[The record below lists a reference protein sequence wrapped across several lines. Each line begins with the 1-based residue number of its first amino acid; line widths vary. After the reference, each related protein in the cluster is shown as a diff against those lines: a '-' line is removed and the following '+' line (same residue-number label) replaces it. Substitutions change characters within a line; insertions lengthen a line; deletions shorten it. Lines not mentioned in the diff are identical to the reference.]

1 VPDQLVVVSG
11 TGTGVGKTWV
21 AAQLAQILAR
31 RGVEVAARKP
41 VQSFDPAEG
50 PSDASLLALATGEAE
65 SAVCAPHRSYPAALA
80 PPLAAEALG
89 RPSFRIIDLLA
100 ELVLPAAGVV
110 VLEGVGGARS
120 PLADDGDTVAL
131 ADALVPD
138 LVVVVSGSGLGAI
151 NDVLLTTAAFR
162 GHRTAVYLNRFD
174 PGDPVH
180 ASNLSWLRRRA
191 PASLH
196 TSTDSLAEGL
206 LQAGAAAR

>member
-1 VPDQLVVVSG
+1 VPDRLVVVSG
-11 TGTGVGKTWV
+11 TGTGVGKTWLGCR
-21 AAQLAQILAR
+21 LAQALAR
-31 RGVEVAARKP
+31 HGVEVAARKP

-50 PSDASLLALATGEAE
+50 PSDASLLALATGEHE
-65 SAVCAPHRSYPAALA
+65 SAVCPPDRSYPAALA

-89 RPSFRIIDLLA
+89 RPSFRIVDLLA

-110 VLEGVGGARS
+110 VVEGVGGARS

-131 ADALVPD
+131 ADALAPD

-162 GHRTAVYLNRFD
+162 RHRTAVYLNRFD

-191 PASLH
+191 RASLH
-196 TSTDSLAEGL
+196 TSIDGLADRL
-206 LQAGAAAR
+206 LHARAATR